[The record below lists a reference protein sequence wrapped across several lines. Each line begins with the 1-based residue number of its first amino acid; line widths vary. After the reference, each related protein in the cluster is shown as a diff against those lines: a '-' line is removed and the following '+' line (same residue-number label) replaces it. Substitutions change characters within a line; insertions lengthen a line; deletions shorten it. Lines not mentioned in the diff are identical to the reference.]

1 MDLDRTGRGR
11 DPRER
16 TRSGNEMDV
25 TSKVDHESRG
35 EGAVGSGSDVDEL
48 AENEGVLAGFGKGG
62 GGVGARAWGER
73 NETLSGRVWEIYTN
87 AAYESG
93 NVPGSGR

>member
-1 MDLDRTGRGR
+1 
-11 DPRER
+11 
-16 TRSGNEMDV
+16 MDV
-25 TSKVDHESRG
+25 TPKVDHESRG

-62 GGVGARAWGER
+62 RGVGARTRGER